1 VACLLHHKERP
12 DYLAGLEAVRS
23 LPSKFLQLMLREKL
37 KVLIVEDSEVVTRRI
52 RSMLKEMT
60 HVTVVGEAI
69 NGTEALAITD
79 TMDPDV
85 VLLDI
90 HLPGMNG
97 VEILKEI
104 KLNHGR
110 TCVMMLTNY
119 SDLHHRKRC
128 KEAGADYFFDKSIEF
143 EKVPDVL
150 TTLYNEEKN

>member
-1 VACLLHHKERP
+1 MQR
-12 DYLAGLEAVRS
+12 
-23 LPSKFLQLMLREKL
+23 QKL

-52 RSMLKEMT
+52 RSMLKELAI
-60 HVTVVGEAI
+60 VAVVGEAI
-69 NGTEALAITD
+69 NGTEAMAITE
-79 TMDPDV
+79 TMHPDI

-90 HLPGMNG
+90 NLPGISG

-104 KLNHGR
+104 KLNHSR
-110 TCVMMLTNY
+110 TRVMILTNY
-119 SDLHHRKRC
+119 SDLHHRMRC